1 MKKEF
6 DTDSKKEELF
16 GRDNFTSFKLI
27 YTPKLAIN
35 AAKWCTIIFLVLL
48 FSLLLPWT
56 QNIDG
61 KGELTTLSPQD
72 RPQTV
77 HSIIA
82 GRIEQW
88 RIREGQ
94 FVKKG
99 DTIAVISEVKDKF
112 FDPELLL
119 RIDEQIKSKE
129 GALQSTKEKAS
140 ALRNQITALQQGLK
154 FSLDKAANKVQQS
167 VLKLQSD
174 SIDFIAAKADY
185 NVSKDRLSRQEEL
198 YKKGLISL
206 TDIESRR
213 LKLQETSAK
222 MLSSENKFL
231 NSKNDLKNTQI
242 ELNSLQAE
250 YLDKIS
256 KAESEL
262 SSTLGYFY
270 DTEGGLSKMNNEYAS
285 MRIRSDFYT
294 IVSPQSGYVVKTLK
308 SGIGETVKDGEEI
321 VSIMPNNPELAVSLY
336 IRPADVPLLEKGRKV
351 RIQFDGWPALVFSG
365 WPGASFG
372 TFGGIISVID
382 YVDTKGKYRVLIVP
396 DPAEESWPKQLRI
409 GSGAFGWIMLKK
421 VRIGYEIWRNLNA
434 FPPDF
439 LSDFDHQKTESS
451 LKTNTSNDLQE

>member
-1 MKKEF
+1 MASENY
-6 DTDSKKEELF
+6 TSAEEQKNKDKF
-16 GRDNFTSFKLI
+16 VSFKLVYKPSI
-27 YTPKLAIN
+27 AKQ
-35 AAKWCTIIFLVLL
+35 AAKWCSAIVIILL
-48 FSLLLPWT
+48 LALLLPWT

-61 KGELTTLSPQD
+61 KGELTTLNPQD

-82 GRIEQW
+82 GRIEKW
-88 RIREGQ
+88 LIREGQ
-94 FVKKG
+94 FLKRG

-119 RIDEQIKSKE
+119 RIDEQIQSKE
-129 GALQSTKEKAS
+129 GALQSTRDKAI
-140 ALRNQITALQQGLK
+140 ALRNQISALEDGLK
-154 FSLDKAANKVQQS
+154 FSIGKAKNKVQQS

-174 SIDFIAAKADY
+174 SIDFIAAKTDY
-185 NVSKDRLSRQEEL
+185 EIAKQRVERQENL

-213 LKLQETSAK
+213 LKVQETSAK
-222 MLSSENKFL
+222 LLGSENKFL
-231 NSKNDLKNTQI
+231 NAKNDLKNTQI
-242 ELNSLQAE
+242 ELNSIEAE

-270 DTEGGLSKMNNEYAS
+270 DTEGAISKMNNEYAS
-285 MRIRSDFYT
+285 MQIRSSYYT

-308 SGIGETVKDGEEI
+308 SGIGETIKDGEEI
-321 VSIMPNNPELAVSLY
+321 VSIMPENPSLAVSIY
-336 IRPADVPLLEKGRKV
+336 VRPADVPLLEKGRKV

-372 TFGGIISVID
+372 TFGGVISVID
-382 YVDTKGKYRVLIVP
+382 YVDTKGKYRVLVVP
-396 DPAEESWPKQLRI
+396 DINDEPWPKQVRI
-409 GSGAFGWIMLKK
+409 GSGTFGWVMLKT
-421 VRIGYEIWRNLNA
+421 VSVGYELWRNLNA

-439 LSDFDHQKTESS
+439 LEETSS
-451 LKTNTSNDLQE
+451 NKNKPEETKEKSENEE